1 MSKVEVNEIRPQC
14 GTTITLG
21 GAGETVALG
30 ACASAAGFG
39 AITWCTTA
47 KTAAFCAAAGSGYLV
62 NTTSTAFTATLPA
75 SPTVGDQV
83 SFVDFA
89 GTFDSNAL
97 TLGRNSKKI
106 KGACKCAT
114 VEADRGAITIIYTG
128 TTQGWI
134 TTSQANDGTMAQ
146 AEYVTATGGSPATG
160 SIVCTNYKVHT
171 FTSTGP
177 FNVTAAGNP
186 SGSTAIDYM
195 VIAGGGGGGHGTT
208 GCHNNGGG
216 GAGGYRESNGT
227 ASGCYTTSPL
237 GTGPCTTAITAAV
250 SDYTI
255 TVGGGGAGGASRP
268 VNSTA
273 GTPSVFST
281 ITSAGGGASG
291 KSAGPSRAGLPGGS
305 GGGGA
310 SCSSGA
316 GGTGNDPPSTPSQ
329 GFPGGAG
336 QDGPTPN
343 ISSGGGGGASSVG
356 TDANTPGGVGGNGGA
371 GATTC
376 ITGSPV
382 GRAGGGAGGSNSTGG
397 TATDGG
403 GTVPSMAG
411 TANTGGGGA
420 SGSAQTDPSTT
431 GGTGGSGVV
440 IVRYKFQQ
448 VKDYDRNYRCQR
460 LK

>member
-1 MSKVEVNEIRPQC
+1 MASEIKVNTIKRAT

-21 GAGETVALG
+21 ESGDTVAL
-30 ACASAAGFG
+30 ACGASATGFD

-75 SPTVGDQV
+75 SPTEGDQI

-89 GTFDSNAL
+89 GTFDTNAL

-114 VEADRGAITIIYTG
+114 VDADRGAVTIIYTG

-146 AEYVTATGGSPATG
+146 AEYVTATGGTPSTG

-171 FTSTGP
+171 FTGTGP
-177 FNVTAAGNP
+177 LCVSAAGNP
-186 SGSTAIDYM
+186 SGSTTIDYL
-195 VIAGGGGGGHGTT
+195 VIAGGGGGGYGTS

-216 GAGGYRESNGT
+216 GAGGYRESAGT

-237 GTGPCTTAITAAV
+237 GTGVSAITAAV

-273 GTPSVFST
+273 GNPSVFST

-310 SCSSGA
+310 SCSNGA
-316 GGTGNDPPSTPSQ
+316 GGTGNDPPTSPPQ
-329 GFPGGAG
+329 GNPGGAG
-336 QDGPTPN
+336 GDGPTPN
-343 ISSGGGGGASSVG
+343 ISSGGGGGATTAG
-356 TDANTPGGVGGNGGA
+356 TNANTPGGIGGNGGA
-371 GATTC
+371 GGTSC
-376 ITGSPV
+376 ITASPV
-382 GRAGGGAGGSNSTGG
+382 GRGGGGAGGSNSTGG

-440 IVRYKFQQ
+440 IVRYKFQ
-448 VKDYDRNYRCQR
+448 
-460 LK
+460 